1 MNRSKNIF
9 LVLILNLL
17 MSLFVVYLN
26 PRFDILTLIGF
37 LLINII
43 LFIVISKIEKKKEKV
58 LEDKINNIF
67 NLLHSLDI
75 DSDNYEIIDDEFGKL
90 RDEIIKIILENKRI
104 AENAEKNKEI
114 LREYTEDIA
123 HQIKTPLTGSLLL
136 LDLLEDE
143 KNESVKEYI
152 SRLRDNLLR
161 LHYLSDILLKLAA
174 LDSGTIEM
182 VKDRISARELI
193 EDIIRKLKDYFIND
207 NIEIPLYGDDF
218 YLICDKKWTYEA
230 LFNVMKNGIEATED
244 RHIEIHLKE
253 TNLYKSIFVE
263 DFSKGLDREMLE
275 KVFKRFYKLDPNSKG
290 YGIGLPMAKSVME
303 RQNGELLYHKGKK
316 SNSFELRFYN
326 WFNYGCV
333 NKAQSFFLVTF
344 QSLKSNIIQER

>member
-1 MNRSKNIF
+1 MRKNKRI
-9 LVLILNLL
+9 LLIIVLNLL

-43 LFIVISKIEKKKEKV
+43 LFLIIIKFEKKKEIE

-67 NLLHSLDI
+67 NLLHSLDLN
-75 DSDNYEIIDDEFGKL
+75 SDNYEIIDDEFGKL

-143 KNESVKEYI
+143 EDESVKEYI

-161 LHYLSDILLKLAA
+161 LYNLSDILLKLAA
-174 LDSGTIEM
+174 IDSGTIEM
-182 VKDRISARELI
+182 TRDRVSARDLI
-193 EDIIRKLKDYFIND
+193 DDGIRNLKDYFINAP
-207 NIEIPLYGDDF
+207 IEIPLYGDDF

-230 LFNVMKNGIEATED
+230 LFNVMKNGLEATED
-244 RHIEIHLKE
+244 RQIEIQLKG
-253 TNLYKSIFVE
+253 TNLYKSIFVK

-275 KVFKRFYKLDPNSKG
+275 KVFKRFYKMDPNSKG

-316 SNSFELRFYN
+316 SNAFELRFYN

-344 QSLKSNIIQER
+344 QSLKSNII

>member
-1 MNRSKNIF
+1 MSKNKNI
-9 LVLILNLL
+9 LLIIVLNLL

-26 PRFDILTLIGF
+26 PRFDILTLLGF

-43 LFIVISKIEKKKEKV
+43 LFLIIRKFEKKKEIE

-67 NLLHSLDI
+67 NLLHSLDLN
-75 DSDNYEIIDDEFGKL
+75 SDNYEIIDDEFGKL

-143 KNESVKEYI
+143 EDESVKEYI

-161 LHYLSDILLKLAA
+161 LYNLSDILLKLAA
-174 LDSGTIEM
+174 IDSGTIEM
-182 VKDRISARELI
+182 TRDRVSARDLI
-193 EDIIRKLKDYFIND
+193 DDSIRNLKDYFIND
-207 NIEIPLYGDDF
+207 PIEIPLYGNDF
-218 YLICDKKWTYEA
+218 DLICDKKWTYEA
-230 LFNVMKNGIEATED
+230 LFNVMKNGLEATEG
-244 RHIEIHLKE
+244 RQIEIQLKE

-275 KVFKRFYKLDPNSKG
+275 KVFKRFYKMDPNSKG

-316 SNSFELRFYN
+316 SNAFELRFYN
-326 WFNYGCV
+326 
-333 NKAQSFFLVTF
+333 
-344 QSLKSNIIQER
+344 

>member
-1 MNRSKNIF
+1 MNKSKNI
-9 LVLILNLL
+9 LLALILNVV
-17 MSLFVVYLN
+17 MSLFVIYFN

-37 LLINII
+37 IIINII

-67 NLLHSLDI
+67 KLLHSLDI

-90 RDEIIKIILENKRI
+90 RDEIIKIIIENKRI
-104 AENAEKNKEI
+104 AENAEKNKET

-143 KNESVKEYI
+143 DDNFSEEYI
-152 SRLRDNLLR
+152 ERLRDNLLR
-161 LHYLSDILLKLAA
+161 LHNLSDILLKLAA

-182 VKDRISARELI
+182 TKDRISARGLI
-193 EDIIRKLKDYFIND
+193 EDIIQNLKDYFIND
-207 NIEIPLYGDDF
+207 NIEIPLYGEYFD
-218 YLICDKKWTYEA
+218 LICDKKWTYEA
-230 LFNVMKNGIEATED
+230 LFNVMKNGLEATED
-244 RHIEIHLKE
+244 RHIEIQLKE

-303 RQNGELLYHKGKK
+303 RQNGELLYRKGKK
-316 SNSFELRFYN
+316 SNAFELRFYN
-326 WFNYGCV
+326 
-333 NKAQSFFLVTF
+333 
-344 QSLKSNIIQER
+344 

>member
-1 MNRSKNIF
+1 MNKNKNIL
-9 LVLILNLL
+9 LVLILNLI

-43 LFIVISKIEKKKEKV
+43 LFVVISKIEKKKEKA
-58 LEDKINNIF
+58 LEGKINNIF
-67 NLLHSLDI
+67 SLLHSLDI

-104 AENAEKNKEI
+104 AENAEKNKEN

-143 KNESVKEYI
+143 EDESVKEYI

-161 LHYLSDILLKLAA
+161 LYNLSDILLKLAA

-182 VKDRISARELI
+182 TKDRISARELI
-193 EDIIRKLKDYFIND
+193 RDTIQNLKDYFIND
-207 NIEIPLYGDDF
+207 NVEIPLYGEDF
-218 YLICDKKWTYEA
+218 YIICDKKWTYEA

-244 RHIEIHLKE
+244 RHIEIQLKE

-263 DFSKGLDREMLE
+263 DFSRGLNREMLE
-275 KVFKRFYKLDPNSKG
+275 KVFRRFYKIDPNSKG

-316 SNSFELRFYN
+316 SNAFELRFYN
-326 WFNYGCV
+326 
-333 NKAQSFFLVTF
+333 
-344 QSLKSNIIQER
+344 

>member
-193 EDIIRKLKDYFIND
+193 EDIIQNLKDYFIND
-207 NIEIPLYGDDF
+207 NIEIPIYGDDF
-218 YLICDKKWTYEA
+218 NLRCDNKWTYEA
-230 LFNVMKNGIEATED
+230 LFNVMKNGIEATEG
-244 RHIEIHLKE
+244 RQIEIQLKD

-344 QSLKSNIIQER
+344 QSLKSNII

>member
-1 MNRSKNIF
+1 MSKNKNIL
-9 LVLILNLL
+9 LVLILNLI

-43 LFIVISKIEKKKEKV
+43 LFLIIRKFEKKKEID

-75 DSDNYEIIDDEFGKL
+75 NSNNYEIIDDEFGKL
-90 RDEIIKIILENKRI
+90 RDEIIKIIIENKRI
-104 AENAEKNKEI
+104 AENAEKNKET

-123 HQIKTPLTGSLLL
+123 HQIKTPLTGCLLL

-143 KNESVKEYI
+143 EDESVKEYI

-161 LHYLSDILLKLAA
+161 LYNLSDILLKLAA
-174 LDSGTIEM
+174 IDSGTIEM
-182 VKDRISARELI
+182 TRDRVSARDLI
-193 EDIIRKLKDYFIND
+193 DDSIRNLKDYFIND
-207 NIEIPLYGDDF
+207 PIEIPLYGNDF
-218 YLICDKKWTYEA
+218 DLICDKKWTYEA
-230 LFNVMKNGIEATED
+230 LFNVMKNGLEATEG
-244 RHIEIHLKE
+244 RQIEIQLKE

-275 KVFKRFYKLDPNSKG
+275 KVFKRFYKMDPNSKG

-316 SNSFELRFYN
+316 SNAFELRFYN
-326 WFNYGCV
+326 
-333 NKAQSFFLVTF
+333 
-344 QSLKSNIIQER
+344 

>member
-1 MNRSKNIF
+1 MRKNKRI
-9 LVLILNLL
+9 LLIIVLNLL

-43 LFIVISKIEKKKEKV
+43 LFLIIRKFEKKKEIE

-67 NLLHSLDI
+67 ILLHLLDI
-75 DSDNYEIIDDEFGKL
+75 DSDTYEIIDDEFGKL
-90 RDEIIKIILENKRI
+90 RDEIIKIIIENKRI

-143 KNESVKEYI
+143 KDESIKEYI
-152 SRLRDNLLR
+152 SRLRGNLLR
-161 LHYLSDILLKLAA
+161 LYNLSDILLKLAA

-182 VKDRISARELI
+182 TRDRVSARDLI
-193 EDIIRKLKDYFIND
+193 EDSIRNLKDYFIND
-207 NIEIPLYGDDF
+207 PIEIPLYGYDF

-230 LFNVMKNGIEATED
+230 LFNVMKNGIEATEC
-244 RHIEIHLKE
+244 RQIKIQLKE

-275 KVFKRFYKLDPNSKG
+275 KVFKRFYKIDPNSKG

-303 RQNGELLYHKGKK
+303 RQNGELLYYKGKK
-316 SNSFELRFYN
+316 SNAFELRFYN
-326 WFNYGCV
+326 
-333 NKAQSFFLVTF
+333 
-344 QSLKSNIIQER
+344 

>member
-1 MNRSKNIF
+1 MSKNKNIL
-9 LVLILNLL
+9 LVLILNLI

-37 LLINII
+37 LVINII
-43 LFIVISKIEKKKEKV
+43 LFIVISKIEKKKEKA

-67 NLLHSLDI
+67 NILHLLDI

-90 RDEIIKIILENKRI
+90 RDEIIKIIIENKRI

-143 KNESVKEYI
+143 DDNFSEEYI

-161 LHYLSDILLKLAA
+161 LHNLSDILLKLAA

-182 VKDRISARELI
+182 AKDRISAQELI
-193 EDIIRKLKDYFIND
+193 EDIMQKLKDYFING
-207 NIEIPLYGDDF
+207 NIEISLYGEDF
-218 YLICDKKWTYEA
+218 DLICDKKWTYEA
-230 LFNVMKNGIEATED
+230 LFNVMKNGLEATKD

-253 TNLYKSIFVE
+253 TNLYKSILVE
-263 DFSKGLDREMLE
+263 DFSDGLDRQMLE
-275 KVFKRFYKLDPNSKG
+275 KVFRRFYKIDPNSKG

-303 RQNGELLYHKGKK
+303 RQDGELLYHKGKK
-316 SNSFELRFYN
+316 SNAFELRFYN
-326 WFNYGCV
+326 
-333 NKAQSFFLVTF
+333 
-344 QSLKSNIIQER
+344 

>member
-1 MNRSKNIF
+1 MRKNKRI
-9 LVLILNLL
+9 LLIIVLNLL

-26 PRFDILTLIGF
+26 PRFDILTLLGF

-43 LFIVISKIEKKKEKV
+43 LFLIIRKFEKKKEIE

-67 NLLHSLDI
+67 NLLHSLDLNL
-75 DSDNYEIIDDEFGKL
+75 DNYEIIDDEFGKL

-143 KNESVKEYI
+143 EDESVKEYI

-161 LHYLSDILLKLAA
+161 LYNLSDILLKLAA
-174 LDSGTIEM
+174 IDSGTIEM
-182 VKDRISARELI
+182 TRDRVSARDLI
-193 EDIIRKLKDYFIND
+193 DDSIRNLKDYFIND
-207 NIEIPLYGDDF
+207 PIEIPLYGNDF
-218 YLICDKKWTYEA
+218 DLICDKKWTYEA
-230 LFNVMKNGIEATED
+230 LFNVMKNGLEATEG
-244 RHIEIHLKE
+244 RQIEIQLKE

-263 DFSKGLDREMLE
+263 DFSKGLNHEMLE

-316 SNSFELRFYN
+316 SNAFELRFYN
-326 WFNYGCV
+326 
-333 NKAQSFFLVTF
+333 
-344 QSLKSNIIQER
+344 

>member
-253 TNLYKSIFVE
+253 TNLYKSILVE
-263 DFSKGLDREMLE
+263 DFSDGLDRQMLE
-275 KVFKRFYKLDPNSKG
+275 KVFRRFYKANPNSKG

-316 SNSFELRFYN
+316 SNAFELRFYN
-326 WFNYGCV
+326 
-333 NKAQSFFLVTF
+333 
-344 QSLKSNIIQER
+344 

>member
-1 MNRSKNIF
+1 MNKNKNIL

-17 MSLFVVYLN
+17 MSLFVIYLN
-26 PRFDILTLIGF
+26 PRIDILTLIGF
-37 LLINII
+37 LLINVI
-43 LFIVISKIEKKKEKV
+43 LFPILRNIEKKKEKV

-67 NLLHSLDI
+67 KLLHSLDI

-90 RDEIIKIILENKRI
+90 RDEIIKIIIENKRI
-104 AENAEKNKEI
+104 AENAEKNKET

-143 KNESVKEYI
+143 IDNVSEEYI
-152 SRLRDNLLR
+152 ERLRDNLLR
-161 LHYLSDILLKLAA
+161 LHNLSDILLKLAA

-182 VKDRISARELI
+182 AKDRISARELI
-193 EDIIRKLKDYFIND
+193 EDIIRNLQDYFIND
-207 NIEIPLYGDDF
+207 NIEIPLDGEDF

-230 LFNVMKNGIEATED
+230 AFNVMKNGLEATED

-253 TNLYKSIFVE
+253 TNLYKSILVE
-263 DFSKGLDREMLE
+263 DFSDGLDRQTLE
-275 KVFKRFYKLDPNSKG
+275 KVFRRFYKIDPNSNG

-303 RQNGELLYHKGKK
+303 RQNGELLYRKGKK
-316 SNSFELRFYN
+316 SNSFEMRFYN
-326 WFNYGCV
+326 
-333 NKAQSFFLVTF
+333 
-344 QSLKSNIIQER
+344 

>member
-1 MNRSKNIF
+1 MNKNKNIL
-9 LVLILNLL
+9 LVLILNLI
-17 MSLFVVYLN
+17 MSLLVIYLN
-26 PRFDILTLIGF
+26 PRFDVLTLIGF
-37 LLINII
+37 LVINII
-43 LFIVISKIEKKKEKV
+43 LFIVISKIEKKKEKAI
-58 LEDKINNIF
+58 EDKINSVF

-75 DSDNYEIIDDEFGKL
+75 NSDNYEIIDDEFGKL
-90 RDEIIKIILENKRI
+90 RDEIIKIIIENKKI
-104 AENAEKNKEI
+104 AENAEKNKET

-143 KNESVKEYI
+143 IDNVSEEYI
-152 SRLRDNLLR
+152 ERLRDNLLR
-161 LHYLSDILLKLAA
+161 LHNLSDILLKLAA

-182 VKDRISARELI
+182 AKDRISARELI
-193 EDIIRKLKDYFIND
+193 EDIIRNLKDYFIND
-207 NIEIPLYGDDF
+207 NIEIPLDGEDF

-230 LFNVMKNGIEATED
+230 AFNVMKNGLEATED
-244 RHIEIHLKE
+244 RHIEIYLKE

-316 SNSFELRFYN
+316 SNTFEMRFYN
-326 WFNYGCV
+326 
-333 NKAQSFFLVTF
+333 
-344 QSLKSNIIQER
+344 

>member
-1 MNRSKNIF
+1 MRKNKRIS
-9 LVLILNLL
+9 LIIALNLS

-26 PRFDILTLIGF
+26 PRFDILTLLGF

-43 LFIVISKIEKKKEKV
+43 LFLIIRKFEKKKEIE
-58 LEDKINNIF
+58 LEDKVNNIF

-90 RDEIIKIILENKRI
+90 RDEIIKIIIENKRI

-136 LDLLEDE
+136 IDLLEDE
-143 KNESVKEYI
+143 EDESVKEYI

-161 LHYLSDILLKLAA
+161 LYNLSDILLKLAA

-182 VKDRISARELI
+182 TKDRLSARGLI
-193 EDIIRKLKDYFIND
+193 EDIIQNLKNYFIND
-207 NIEIPLYGDDF
+207 NIEIPLYGEDF

-230 LFNVMKNGIEATED
+230 LFNVMKNGLEATEG
-244 RHIEIHLKE
+244 RHIEIQLKE
-253 TNLYKSIFVE
+253 TNPHKSIFVE
-263 DFSKGLDREMLE
+263 DFSDGLDRQMLE
-275 KVFKRFYKLDPNSKG
+275 KVFRRFYKIDPNSKG

-326 WFNYGCV
+326 
-333 NKAQSFFLVTF
+333 
-344 QSLKSNIIQER
+344 

>member
-1 MNRSKNIF
+1 MNKSKNI
-9 LVLILNLL
+9 LLALILNIL

-43 LFIVISKIEKKKEKV
+43 LFLIIRKFEKKKEID

-67 NLLHSLDI
+67 SLLHSLDI
-75 DSDNYEIIDDEFGKL
+75 NSDNYEIIDDEFGKL

-143 KNESVKEYI
+143 EDESVKEYI

-161 LHYLSDILLKLAA
+161 LYNLSDILLKLAA
-174 LDSGTIEM
+174 IDSGTIEM
-182 VKDRISARELI
+182 TRDRVSARDLI
-193 EDIIRKLKDYFIND
+193 DDSIRNLKDYFIND
-207 NIEIPLYGDDF
+207 PIEIPLYGNDF
-218 YLICDKKWTYEA
+218 DLICDKKWTYEA
-230 LFNVMKNGIEATED
+230 LFNVMKNGLEATEG
-244 RHIEIHLKE
+244 RQIEIQLKE

-275 KVFKRFYKLDPNSKG
+275 KVFKRFYKMDPNSKG

-316 SNSFELRFYN
+316 SNAFELRFYN
-326 WFNYGCV
+326 
-333 NKAQSFFLVTF
+333 
-344 QSLKSNIIQER
+344 

>member
-1 MNRSKNIF
+1 MRKNKRI
-9 LVLILNLL
+9 LLIIVLNLL

-26 PRFDILTLIGF
+26 PRFDILTLFGF

-43 LFIVISKIEKKKEKV
+43 LFLIIRKFEKKKEIE

-67 NLLHSLDI
+67 ILLHSLGLN
-75 DSDNYEIIDDEFGKL
+75 SDNYEIIDDEFGKL

-143 KNESVKEYI
+143 EDESVKEYI

-161 LHYLSDILLKLAA
+161 LYNLSDILLKLAA
-174 LDSGTIEM
+174 IDSGTIEM
-182 VKDRISARELI
+182 TRDRVSARDLI
-193 EDIIRKLKDYFIND
+193 DDSIRNLKDYFIND
-207 NIEIPLYGDDF
+207 PIEIPIYGDDF
-218 YLICDKKWTYEA
+218 DLICDKKWTYEA
-230 LFNVMKNGIEATED
+230 LFNVMKNGLEATES
-244 RHIEIHLKE
+244 RQIEIQLKE

-275 KVFKRFYKLDPNSKG
+275 KVFKRFYKMDPNSKG

-316 SNSFELRFYN
+316 SNAFELRFYN

-344 QSLKSNIIQER
+344 QSLKSNII

>member
-1 MNRSKNIF
+1 MNKNKNIL
-9 LVLILNLL
+9 LVLILNLI
-17 MSLFVVYLN
+17 MSLLVIYLN
-26 PRFDILTLIGF
+26 PRFDILTLRGF

-43 LFIVISKIEKKKEKV
+43 LFLIISKIEKKKEKA

-75 DSDNYEIIDDEFGKL
+75 NSDNYEIIDDEFGKL

-104 AENAEKNKEI
+104 AENAEKDKEI

-143 KNESVKEYI
+143 EDESVKEYI

-161 LHYLSDILLKLAA
+161 LYNLSDILLKLAA

-182 VKDRISARELI
+182 AKDSISARELI

-207 NIEIPLYGDDF
+207 PIEISLYGDDF
-218 YLICDKKWTYEA
+218 NLICDKKWTYEA
-230 LFNVMKNGIEATED
+230 AFNVMKNGLEATED

-316 SNSFELRFYN
+316 SNFFELRFYN
-326 WFNYGCV
+326 
-333 NKAQSFFLVTF
+333 
-344 QSLKSNIIQER
+344 

>member
-1 MNRSKNIF
+1 MRKNKRI
-9 LVLILNLL
+9 LLIIVLNLL

-43 LFIVISKIEKKKEKV
+43 LFLIIRKFEKKKEIE

-67 NLLHSLDI
+67 KLLHSLDI
-75 DSDNYEIIDDEFGKL
+75 NSDNYDIVDDEFGKL

-143 KNESVKEYI
+143 EDESVKEYI
-152 SRLRDNLLR
+152 SRLRGNLLR
-161 LHYLSDILLKLAA
+161 LYNLSDILLKLAA
-174 LDSGTIEM
+174 IDSGTIEM
-182 VKDRISARELI
+182 TRDRVSARDLI
-193 EDIIRKLKDYFIND
+193 DDSIRNLKDYFIND
-207 NIEIPLYGDDF
+207 PIKIPLYGDDF
-218 YLICDKKWTYEA
+218 DLICDKKWTYEA
-230 LFNVMKNGIEATED
+230 LFNVMKNGLEATED
-244 RHIEIHLKE
+244 RQIEIQLKE
-253 TNLYKSIFVE
+253 TNLYKSIFVK

-275 KVFKRFYKLDPNSKG
+275 KVFKRFYKMDPNSKG

-316 SNSFELRFYN
+316 SNAFELRFYN

-344 QSLKSNIIQER
+344 QSLKSNII

>member
-1 MNRSKNIF
+1 MNKNKNIL
-9 LVLILNLL
+9 LVLILNLI
-17 MSLFVVYLN
+17 MSLLVIYLN

-37 LLINII
+37 LVINII
-43 LFIVISKIEKKKEKV
+43 LFIVISKIEKKKEKA

-75 DSDNYEIIDDEFGKL
+75 NSDNYEIIDDEFGKL
-90 RDEIIKIILENKRI
+90 RDEIIKIIIENKRI
-104 AENAEKNKEI
+104 AENAEKNKET

-143 KNESVKEYI
+143 NYNFSEEYI
-152 SRLRDNLLR
+152 ERLRDNLLR
-161 LHYLSDILLKLAA
+161 LHNLSDILLKLAA

-182 VKDRISARELI
+182 AKDRISARELI
-193 EDIIRKLKDYFIND
+193 EDTIRNLQDYFIND
-207 NIEIPLYGDDF
+207 NVEIPLYGKAF

-230 LFNVMKNGIEATED
+230 LFNVMKNGIEATEG
-244 RHIEIHLKE
+244 RQIEIQLKE

-275 KVFKRFYKLDPNSKG
+275 KVFKRFYKMDPNSKG
-290 YGIGLPMAKSVME
+290 YGIGLPMAKSVIE
-303 RQNGELLYHKGKK
+303 RQNGELLYHKRKK
-316 SNSFELRFYN
+316 SNAFELRFYN
-326 WFNYGCV
+326 
-333 NKAQSFFLVTF
+333 
-344 QSLKSNIIQER
+344 

>member
-1 MNRSKNIF
+1 MNKNKNIL
-9 LVLILNLL
+9 LVLILNLI

-43 LFIVISKIEKKKEKV
+43 LFLIIRKFEKKKEID

-90 RDEIIKIILENKRI
+90 RDEIIKIIIENKRI
-104 AENAEKNKEI
+104 AENAEKNKET
-114 LREYTEDIA
+114 LKEYTEDIA

-143 KNESVKEYI
+143 EDESVKEYI

-161 LHYLSDILLKLAA
+161 LYNLSDILLKLAA

-182 VKDRISARELI
+182 TKDRISSRELI
-193 EDIIRKLKDYFIND
+193 EDIIQKLKDYFIND
-207 NIEIPLYGDDF
+207 NIEISLYGDDF
-218 YLICDKKWTYEA
+218 NLICDKKWTYEA
-230 LFNVMKNGIEATED
+230 AFNVMKNGLEATED

-263 DFSKGLDREMLE
+263 DFSKGLNREMLE
-275 KVFKRFYKLDPNSKG
+275 KVFRRFYKIDPNSKG

-316 SNSFELRFYN
+316 SNAFELRSYN
-326 WFNYGCV
+326 
-333 NKAQSFFLVTF
+333 
-344 QSLKSNIIQER
+344 

>member
-1 MNRSKNIF
+1 MRKNKRI
-9 LVLILNLL
+9 LLIIVLNLL

-26 PRFDILTLIGF
+26 PRFDILTLFGF

-43 LFIVISKIEKKKEKV
+43 LFLIIRKIEKKKEIE

-67 NLLHSLDI
+67 NLLHSLDLH
-75 DSDNYEIIDDEFGKL
+75 SDNYEIIDDEFGKL

-143 KNESVKEYI
+143 EDKSVKEYI

-161 LHYLSDILLKLAA
+161 LYNLSDILLKLAA
-174 LDSGTIEM
+174 IDSGTIEM
-182 VKDRISARELI
+182 TKDRVSARDLI
-193 EDIIRKLKDYFIND
+193 DDSIRNLKDYFIND
-207 NIEIPLYGDDF
+207 PIEIPLYGDDF
-218 YLICDKKWTYEA
+218 DLICDKKWTYEA
-230 LFNVMKNGIEATED
+230 LFNVMKNGLETTKG
-244 RHIEIHLKE
+244 RQIEIKLKE

-275 KVFKRFYKLDPNSKG
+275 KVFKRFYKMDPNSKG

-316 SNSFELRFYN
+316 SNAFELRFYN

-333 NKAQSFFLVTF
+333 NNAQSFFLVTF
-344 QSLKSNIIQER
+344 QSLKSNII

>member
-1 MNRSKNIF
+1 MNKNKNIL

-17 MSLFVVYLN
+17 MSLFVIYLN

-43 LFIVISKIEKKKEKV
+43 LFVVISKIEKEKEKV

-67 NLLHSLDI
+67 KLLHSLDI

-90 RDEIIKIILENKRI
+90 RDEIIKIIIENKRI
-104 AENAEKNKEI
+104 AENAEKNKET

-143 KNESVKEYI
+143 EDESVKEYI

-161 LHYLSDILLKLAA
+161 LYNLSDILLKLAA

-182 VKDRISARELI
+182 ARDRVSARELI
-193 EDIIRKLKDYFIND
+193 EDTIRNLKDYFIND
-207 NIEIPLYGDDF
+207 NVEIPLDGEDF
-218 YLICDKKWTYEA
+218 YIICDKKWTYEA

-275 KVFKRFYKLDPNSKG
+275 KVFKRFYKADPNSKG

-316 SNSFELRFYN
+316 SNSFEMRFYN
-326 WFNYGCV
+326 
-333 NKAQSFFLVTF
+333 
-344 QSLKSNIIQER
+344 

>member
-1 MNRSKNIF
+1 MNKSKNI
-9 LVLILNLL
+9 LLALILNVV
-17 MSLFVVYLN
+17 MSLFVIYFN

-37 LLINII
+37 IIINII

-67 NLLHSLDI
+67 KLLHSLDI

-90 RDEIIKIILENKRI
+90 RDEIIKIIIENKRI
-104 AENAEKNKEI
+104 AENAEKNKET

-143 KNESVKEYI
+143 DDNFSEEYI
-152 SRLRDNLLR
+152 ERLRDNLLR
-161 LHYLSDILLKLAA
+161 LHNLSDILLKLAA

-182 VKDRISARELI
+182 TKDRISARGLI
-193 EDIIRKLKDYFIND
+193 EDIIQNLKDYFIND
-207 NIEIPLYGDDF
+207 NIEIPLYGEYFD
-218 YLICDKKWTYEA
+218 LICDKKWTYEA
-230 LFNVMKNGIEATED
+230 LFNVMKNGLEATED
-244 RHIEIHLKE
+244 RHIEIQLKE

-275 KVFKRFYKLDPNSKG
+275 KVFKRFYKLNPNSKG

-316 SNSFELRFYN
+316 SNAFELRFYN
-326 WFNYGCV
+326 
-333 NKAQSFFLVTF
+333 
-344 QSLKSNIIQER
+344 

>member
-1 MNRSKNIF
+1 MNKNKNIL
-9 LVLILNLL
+9 LVLILNLI
-17 MSLFVVYLN
+17 MSLLVIYLN

-37 LLINII
+37 LVINII
-43 LFIVISKIEKKKEKV
+43 LFIVISKIEKKKEKA

-75 DSDNYEIIDDEFGKL
+75 NSDNYEIIDDEFGKL
-90 RDEIIKIILENKRI
+90 RDEIIKIIIENKRI

-143 KNESVKEYI
+143 IDNVSEEYI
-152 SRLRDNLLR
+152 ERLRDNLIR
-161 LHYLSDILLKLAA
+161 LHNLSDILLKLSA

-182 VKDRISARELI
+182 AKDSISARELI
-193 EDIIRKLKDYFIND
+193 EDIIRNLKDYFIND
-207 NIEIPLYGDDF
+207 NIEIPLDGEDF

-230 LFNVMKNGIEATED
+230 AFNVMKNGIEATEG

-275 KVFKRFYKLDPNSKG
+275 KVFKRFYKLNPNSKG

-303 RQNGELLYHKGKK
+303 RQNAELLYHKGKK

-326 WFNYGCV
+326 
-333 NKAQSFFLVTF
+333 
-344 QSLKSNIIQER
+344 

>member
-1 MNRSKNIF
+1 MNKNKNIL

-17 MSLFVVYLN
+17 MSLFVIYLN
-26 PRFDILTLIGF
+26 PRFDILSLIGF
-37 LLINII
+37 LIINII
-43 LFIVISKIEKKKEKV
+43 LFIVISKIEKKKEKA

-67 NLLHSLDI
+67 KLLHSLDI

-90 RDEIIKIILENKRI
+90 RDEIIKIIIENKRI
-104 AENAEKNKEI
+104 AENAEKNKET

-136 LDLLEDE
+136 LGLLEDE
-143 KNESVKEYI
+143 IDNVSEEYI
-152 SRLRDNLLR
+152 ERLRDNLLR
-161 LHYLSDILLKLAA
+161 LHNLSDILLKLAA

-182 VKDRISARELI
+182 AKDSISARELI
-193 EDIIRKLKDYFIND
+193 EDTIRNLQDYFIND
-207 NIEIPLYGDDF
+207 NIEIHLDGEDF

-230 LFNVMKNGIEATED
+230 LFNVMKNGIEATEG

-275 KVFKRFYKLDPNSKG
+275 KVFKRFYKIDPNSKG

-326 WFNYGCV
+326 
-333 NKAQSFFLVTF
+333 
-344 QSLKSNIIQER
+344 

>member
-1 MNRSKNIF
+1 MSKNKNIL
-9 LVLILNLL
+9 LVLILNLI

-37 LLINII
+37 LVINII
-43 LFIVISKIEKKKEKV
+43 LFIVISKIEKKKEKA

-67 NLLHSLDI
+67 NILHLLDI

-90 RDEIIKIILENKRI
+90 RDEIIKIIIENKRI
-104 AENAEKNKEI
+104 AENAENNKEI

-143 KNESVKEYI
+143 NDNFSEEYME
-152 SRLRDNLLR
+152 RLRDNLLR
-161 LHYLSDILLKLAA
+161 LHNLSDILLKLAA
-174 LDSGTIEM
+174 LDSGTIKM
-182 VKDRISARELI
+182 AKDIISARELI
-193 EDIIRKLKDYFIND
+193 EDTIRNLQDYFIND
-207 NIEIPLYGDDF
+207 NIEIPLYGEDF

-230 LFNVMKNGIEATED
+230 LFNVMKNGIEATEG

-290 YGIGLPMAKSVME
+290 YGIGLPMAKSVIE

-316 SNSFELRFYN
+316 SNAFELRFYN
-326 WFNYGCV
+326 
-333 NKAQSFFLVTF
+333 
-344 QSLKSNIIQER
+344 

>member
-1 MNRSKNIF
+1 MNKSKNIL

-37 LLINII
+37 LVINII
-43 LFIVISKIEKKKEKV
+43 LFIVISKIEKKKEKA

-67 NLLHSLDI
+67 DLLHSLDI
-75 DSDNYEIIDDEFGKL
+75 NSDNYEIIDDEFGKL
-90 RDEIIKIILENKRI
+90 RDEIIKIIIENKRI
-104 AENAEKNKEI
+104 AENAEKNKET

-143 KNESVKEYI
+143 IDNVSEEYI
-152 SRLRDNLLR
+152 ERLRDNLLR
-161 LHYLSDILLKLAA
+161 LHNLSDILLKLAA

-182 VKDRISARELI
+182 TKDRISAQGLI
-193 EDIIRKLKDYFIND
+193 EDIIQNLKDYFNND
-207 NIEIPLYGDDF
+207 NVEIQLYGADF
-218 YLICDKKWTYEA
+218 NLICDKKWTYEA
-230 LFNVMKNGIEATED
+230 LFNVMKNGIEATEG

-275 KVFKRFYKLDPNSKG
+275 KVFRRFYKIDPNSKG

-326 WFNYGCV
+326 
-333 NKAQSFFLVTF
+333 
-344 QSLKSNIIQER
+344 

>member
-1 MNRSKNIF
+1 MNKKTL

-37 LLINII
+37 LVINII
-43 LFIVISKIEKKKEKV
+43 LFIVISKIEKKKEEA
-58 LEDKINNIF
+58 LEDKINSVF

-90 RDEIIKIILENKRI
+90 RDEIIKIIIENKKI

-143 KNESVKEYI
+143 NDNFSEEYI
-152 SRLRDNLLR
+152 ERLRDNLLR
-161 LHYLSDILLKLAA
+161 LHNLSDILLKLAA

-207 NIEIPLYGDDF
+207 NIEIPLDGDDF
-218 YLICDKKWTYEA
+218 NLICDKKWTYEA
-230 LFNVMKNGIEATED
+230 LFNVMKNGIEATEG
-244 RHIEIHLKE
+244 RQIEIQLKE
-253 TNLYKSIFVE
+253 TNLYKSIFVK
-263 DFSKGLDREMLE
+263 DFAKGLDREMLE

-303 RQNGELLYHKGKK
+303 RQNGELLYNRGKK
-316 SNSFELRFYN
+316 SNAFELRFYN

-344 QSLKSNIIQER
+344 QSLKSNII

>member
-1 MNRSKNIF
+1 MSKNKNILF
-9 LVLILNLL
+9 VLILNLI

-43 LFIVISKIEKKKEKV
+43 LFIVISKIEKKKEKA

-67 NLLHSLDI
+67 NILHLLDI

-90 RDEIIKIILENKRI
+90 RDEIIKIIIENKRI

-143 KNESVKEYI
+143 EDESVKEYI

-161 LHYLSDILLKLAA
+161 LYNLSDILLKLAA

-182 VKDRISARELI
+182 AKDRISAREFI
-193 EDIIRKLKDYFIND
+193 EDIIQNLKDYFIND
-207 NIEIPLYGDDF
+207 NVEIPIYGDDF
-218 YLICDKKWTYEA
+218 DLICDKKWTYEA
-230 LFNVMKNGIEATED
+230 LFNVMKNGIEATEG
-244 RHIEIHLKE
+244 RHIEIHLKD

-275 KVFKRFYKLDPNSKG
+275 KVFKRFYKLNPNSKG

-316 SNSFELRFYN
+316 SNAFELRFYN
-326 WFNYGCV
+326 
-333 NKAQSFFLVTF
+333 
-344 QSLKSNIIQER
+344 

>member
-1 MNRSKNIF
+1 MSKNKNIL
-9 LVLILNLL
+9 LVLILNLI

-43 LFIVISKIEKKKEKV
+43 LFLIIRKFEKKKEID

-90 RDEIIKIILENKRI
+90 RDEIIKIIIENKRI
-104 AENAEKNKEI
+104 AENAKKNKET

-136 LDLLEDE
+136 LDLLEAED
-143 KNESVKEYI
+143 KNSSEEYI
-152 SRLRDNLLR
+152 ERLRDNLLR
-161 LHYLSDILLKLAA
+161 LHNLSDILLKLAA

-182 VKDRISARELI
+182 IKDSISAQELI
-193 EDIIRKLKDYFIND
+193 EDITQNLKDYFIND
-207 NIEIPLYGDDF
+207 NIEISLYGEDF
-218 YLICDKKWTYEA
+218 DLICDKKWTYEA
-230 LFNVMKNGIEATED
+230 VFNVMKNGLEATED
-244 RHIEIHLKE
+244 RHIEIHLKD
-253 TNLYKSIFVE
+253 TNLYKSILVE
-263 DFSKGLDREMLE
+263 DFSDGLDREMLE
-275 KVFKRFYKLDPNSKG
+275 KVFRRFYKADPNSKG

-303 RQNGELLYHKGKK
+303 RQNGELLYRKGKK

-326 WFNYGCV
+326 
-333 NKAQSFFLVTF
+333 
-344 QSLKSNIIQER
+344 

>member
-1 MNRSKNIF
+1 MRKNKRI
-9 LVLILNLL
+9 LLIIVLNLL
-17 MSLFVVYLN
+17 MPLFVVYLN

-43 LFIVISKIEKKKEKV
+43 LFLIIIKFEKKKEIE

-67 NLLHSLDI
+67 NLLHSLDLN
-75 DSDNYEIIDDEFGKL
+75 SDNYEIIDDEFGKL

-143 KNESVKEYI
+143 EDESVKEYI

-161 LHYLSDILLKLAA
+161 LYNLSDILLKLAA
-174 LDSGTIEM
+174 IDSGTIEM
-182 VKDRISARELI
+182 TRDRVSARDLI
-193 EDIIRKLKDYFIND
+193 DDGIRNLKDYFINAP
-207 NIEIPLYGDDF
+207 IEIPLYGDDF

-230 LFNVMKNGIEATED
+230 LFNVMKNGLEATED
-244 RHIEIHLKE
+244 RQIEIQLKG
-253 TNLYKSIFVE
+253 TNLYKSIFVK

-275 KVFKRFYKLDPNSKG
+275 KVFKRFYKMDPNSKG

-316 SNSFELRFYN
+316 SNAFELRFYN
-326 WFNYGCV
+326 
-333 NKAQSFFLVTF
+333 
-344 QSLKSNIIQER
+344 

>member
-1 MNRSKNIF
+1 MRKNKRI
-9 LVLILNLL
+9 LLIIVLNLL

-26 PRFDILTLIGF
+26 PRFDILTLLGF
-37 LLINII
+37 LLINVI
-43 LFIVISKIEKKKEKV
+43 LFLIIRKFEKKKEIE

-67 NLLHSLDI
+67 NLLHSLDLN
-75 DSDNYEIIDDEFGKL
+75 SDNYEIIDDEFGKL

-143 KNESVKEYI
+143 EDESVKEYI

-161 LHYLSDILLKLAA
+161 LYNLSDILLKLAA
-174 LDSGTIEM
+174 IDSGTIEM
-182 VKDRISARELI
+182 TRDRVSARDLI
-193 EDIIRKLKDYFIND
+193 DDSIRNLKDYFIND
-207 NIEIPLYGDDF
+207 PIEIPLYGNDF
-218 YLICDKKWTYEA
+218 DLICDKKWTYEA
-230 LFNVMKNGIEATED
+230 LFNVMKNGLEATEG
-244 RHIEIHLKE
+244 RQIEIQLKE

-275 KVFKRFYKLDPNSKG
+275 KVFKRFYKMDPNSKG

-316 SNSFELRFYN
+316 SNAFELRFYN
-326 WFNYGCV
+326 
-333 NKAQSFFLVTF
+333 
-344 QSLKSNIIQER
+344 

>member
-1 MNRSKNIF
+1 MRKNKRI
-9 LVLILNLL
+9 LLIIVLNLL

-26 PRFDILTLIGF
+26 PRFDILTLLGF

-43 LFIVISKIEKKKEKV
+43 LFLIIRKFEKKKEIE

-67 NLLHSLDI
+67 NLLHSLDLN
-75 DSDNYEIIDDEFGKL
+75 SDNYEIIDDEFGKL

-143 KNESVKEYI
+143 EDESVKEYI

-161 LHYLSDILLKLAA
+161 LYNLSDILLKLAA
-174 LDSGTIEM
+174 IDSGTIEM
-182 VKDRISARELI
+182 TRDRVSARDLI
-193 EDIIRKLKDYFIND
+193 DDSIRNLKDYFIND
-207 NIEIPLYGDDF
+207 PIEIPLYGNDF
-218 YLICDKKWTYEA
+218 DLICDKKWTYEA
-230 LFNVMKNGIEATED
+230 LFNVMKNGLEATEG
-244 RHIEIHLKE
+244 RQIEIQLKE

-275 KVFKRFYKLDPNSKG
+275 KVFKRFYKMDPNSKG
-290 YGIGLPMAKSVME
+290 YGIGLPMAKSVIE

-316 SNSFELRFYN
+316 SNAFELRFYN
-326 WFNYGCV
+326 
-333 NKAQSFFLVTF
+333 
-344 QSLKSNIIQER
+344 